1 AVLFAGWLLIGL
13 LRDLANRVRKSAS
26 VSAGLRRQ
34 PPSYWGMFMAHVG
47 FAATIIGVVLTS
59 QYNIE
64 HDLKMSPG
72 DSDTLAGYEF
82 RFIDVRE
89 IQGSN
94 FIADEARFVVYR
106 DGKEVVRLAPQKRR
120 YLASGSVMTEADIDA
135 GVFRDLFVAMGE
147 PVGSAG
153 AWAIRLHYKPFVRW
167 MWAGALLMSIGG
179 FVTVADKRYRRQRS
193 AARESLREGG
203 LRGAQA

>member
-1 AVLFAGWLLIGL
+1 
-13 LRDLANRVRKSAS
+13 
-26 VSAGLRRQ
+26 
-34 PPSYWGMFMAHVG
+34 
-47 FAATIIGVVLTS
+47 
-59 QYNIE
+59 
-64 HDLKMSPG
+64 
-72 DSDTLAGYEF
+72 YEF